1 MELKQA
7 LEQIRDGY
15 FSPENPSQFNDI
27 YNSIVNY
34 DTCEN
39 AFLIINYTLSKV
51 LLQLISGLRRYLL
64 CADYEAYIKAQ
75 DRVNEL
81 YLVIL
86 NFSVI

>member
-39 AFLIINYTLSKV
+39 YNNKSYTFKGTLTT
-51 LLQLISGLRRYLL
+51 
-64 CADYEAYIKAQ
+64 
-75 DRVNEL
+75 N
-81 YLVIL
+81 IL
-86 NFSVI
+86 TTQVPLMC